1 MNKTSLRAC
10 SSGTHTLAG
19 LQDWGCS
26 QAQEQG
32 SDLSGSLCMPLA
44 GILCGTPV

>member
-1 MNKTSLRAC
+1 MIETSLCAC
-10 SSGTHTLAG
+10 SSGMHTVAG

-32 SDLSGSLCMPLA
+32 GDLSGSLCVPLA
-44 GILCGTPV
+44 GILRGTPV